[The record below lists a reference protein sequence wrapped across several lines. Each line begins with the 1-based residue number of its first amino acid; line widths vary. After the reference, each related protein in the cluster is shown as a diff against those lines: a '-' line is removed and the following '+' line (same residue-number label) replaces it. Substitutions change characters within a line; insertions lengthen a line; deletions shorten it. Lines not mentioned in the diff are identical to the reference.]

1 MFTSGCETTPAQGRR
16 FSLAKIPLAARG
28 KLLRSAPRLRRGR
41 VKIAGNYRN
50 AVGEAQARARGAM
63 PLSRAQAA
71 KRALIAALKSLARAY
86 GVPVA
91 LSRDADDA
99 AVRAAHRKVVLRVHP
114 DKGGSVADAQRLSA
128 AKSAWDA
135 AKRAARDRP
144 EGGRP
149 GGAERSDR
157 AGWPPRR
164 ANEREPKAGERKEGE
179 PKEDAHSARGSAK
192 ERTQGGKR
200 GERACAVRAEKSAL
214 PLQ

>member
-1 MFTSGCETTPAQGRR
+1 
-16 FSLAKIPLAARG
+16 
-28 KLLRSAPRLRRGR
+28 
-41 VKIAGNYRN
+41 
-50 AVGEAQARARGAM
+50 M

-135 AKRAARDRP
+135 AQADEGDR
-144 EGGRP
+144 
-149 GGAERSDR
+149 
-157 AGWPPRR
+157 
-164 ANEREPKAGERKEGE
+164 
-179 PKEDAHSARGSAK
+179 
-192 ERTQGGKR
+192 
-200 GERACAVRAEKSAL
+200 
-214 PLQ
+214 